1 MLKPEYHKQAM
12 SLGEVLITLAIV
24 GIVAAITTP
33 VLITV
38 IPDKSDTL
46 IKRGTYTIEHTVSD
60 IVNNETYYPVKK
72 VVTKE
77 GTGDDETQIVS
88 KVYGLRNTDKIT
100 ENGVEYSGDTKFCML
115 FASKFQLYPNTSVTC
130 TTTAADKDED
140 GYTFKS
146 SDGIEWKVPVS
157 AFSSDNALEIVF
169 KTSDKPSQNCF
180 HNEDGCDKPGKVLYH
195 LTPEGRLYKDEVT
208 SDTVRTNAKHK
219 QKI

>member
-77 GTGDDETQIVS
+77 GTGDD
-88 KVYGLRNTDKIT
+88 
-100 ENGVEYSGDTKFCML
+100 
-115 FASKFQLYPNTSVTC
+115 
-130 TTTAADKDED
+130 
-140 GYTFKS
+140 
-146 SDGIEWKVPVS
+146 
-157 AFSSDNALEIVF
+157 
-169 KTSDKPSQNCF
+169 
-180 HNEDGCDKPGKVLYH
+180 
-195 LTPEGRLYKDEVT
+195 
-208 SDTVRTNAKHK
+208 
-219 QKI
+219 